1 MFLGIEGVTV
11 VFVQRAISI
20 KVIRRTVLVGLAIAV
35 VVLSIPADL
44 LIEFEFFCGANR
56 LEVLTYDSAT
66 CAHPC
71 ATTFSNCLLRAIVVR
86 VEKAFVCLAIA
97 VVVKT
102 ITKFLRRD
110 IG

>member
-1 MFLGIEGVTV
+1 MFLGIEGVTI

-35 VVLSIPADL
+35 VVLSIPTDL

-56 LEVLTYDSAT
+56 LVVLTYDSAT

-71 ATTFSNCLLRAIVVR
+71 ATTVSNCLLRAIVVH

-102 ITKFLRRD
+102 IAKFPRRD